1 MLIKSLTQSKCRGFT
16 SSQFI
21 PQFCRLSSEA
31 GEQAANPLEFKHWIH
46 MKDSLFFLG
55 QRRTPWNRQELNP
68 YKVLQ
73 PLQAKDLETD
83 PNNFRE
89 NLIQDFNEIYHTVKD
104 VGYPEMADQISGVVF
119 MHATLEEDKCSKC
132 MRVIDYLGMMSDT
145 ELIQAMQCTTQWPD
159 TIKHSDVIRD
169 LMKKM
174 DSEFLRRAADFEPKT
189 QWEVAIGLS
198 CLHFLSYLKF
208 PFSVL
213 KSAMEQT
220 TLGHETKEEVTILS
234 LLSCACAHQV
244 DSAFIGQW
252 KEIGDHFQDHVVDHF
267 DDYDPVEVGVCLAG
281 LKVISGHRSQAL
293 KLKAENRYGFRF

>member
-1 MLIKSLTQSKCRGFT
+1 
-16 SSQFI
+16 
-21 PQFCRLSSEA
+21 
-31 GEQAANPLEFKHWIH
+31 

-73 PLQAKDLETD
+73 PFQAKDLETD
-83 PNNFRE
+83 PNNLRD
-89 NLIQDFNEIYHTVKD
+89 NLIQDFNEIYHIVKD
-104 VGYPEMADQISGVVF
+104 VGYPELSDQISGVVF

-132 MRVIDYLGMMSDT
+132 MRVTDYLGMMSDA
-145 ELIQAMQCTTQWPD
+145 ELVQAMQCTTQWPE
-159 TIKHSDVIRD
+159 TIKQSDVIRD
-169 LMKKM
+169 FMKKM
-174 DSEFLRRAADFEPKT
+174 DSEFLRRKAAFEYKE
-189 QWEVAIGLS
+189 QLELAFGLS

-213 KSAMEQT
+213 KSVMEQT
-220 TLGHETKEEVTILS
+220 KLGCQTKEEVTVLS

-252 KEIGDHFQDHVVDHF
+252 KQIGEHFQHHVVEHF
-267 DDYDPVEVGVCLAG
+267 DDYDPVELGVCLAG
-281 LKVISGHRSQAL
+281 LKVISGQPSEEL